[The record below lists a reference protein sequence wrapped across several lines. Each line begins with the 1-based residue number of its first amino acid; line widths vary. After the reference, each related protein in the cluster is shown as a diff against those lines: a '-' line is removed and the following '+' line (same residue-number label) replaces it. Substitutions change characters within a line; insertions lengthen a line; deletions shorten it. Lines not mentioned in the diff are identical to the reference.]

1 MKVLI
6 TGGSGFIGTR
16 LATDLLA
23 GGHDV
28 ILFDKVRSAAYPD
41 RTVVGD
47 VRDAA
52 SLQRCMA
59 RMDVIYHLAAEHCDD
74 VRPERLYFD
83 VNVGGAEAV
92 TKAADANNVQ
102 TIIFTSTVAVYP
114 LDGGMPDESHSVAP
128 FNAYGMS
135 KLQAEQVFN
144 RWAERGAERR
154 CITVRPSVVFGE
166 NNRGN
171 VYNLLSEIHRRR
183 FLFVGN
189 GHNRKSMAYV
199 GNLTHF
205 LIQCLTLPSGIHL
218 FNYADKP
225 DLSTNQLVAIAMHE
239 FDRGSKAIPRIPYA
253 IGLVIGYGFDA
264 LATLTGRRFKVSSV
278 RVRKFCADTTVCAER
293 SVECGFEAPYT
304 LEEALRRTIR
314 SEFAPHCA
322 SILD

>member
-1 MKVLI
+1 MRVLI

-16 LATDLLA
+16 LATELLA
-23 GGHDV
+23 AGHDV

-47 VRDAA
+47 VRDAVP
-52 SLQRCMA
+52 LQRCLA
-59 RMDVIYHLAAEHCDD
+59 AIDVIYHLAAEHRDD
-74 VRPERLYFD
+74 VRPEHLYFD

-92 TKAADANNVQ
+92 AKAADENNVR

-114 LDGGMPDESHSVAP
+114 LAGGTPDESHSAAP

-135 KLQAEQVFN
+135 KFQAEQVFN

-171 VYNLLSEIHRRR
+171 VYTLLSQIHRRR
-183 FLFVGN
+183 FLFVGS

-199 GNLTHF
+199 GNLTRF
-205 LIQCLTLPSGIHL
+205 LIQCLTLAPGIHL

-225 DLSTNQLVAIAMHE
+225 DLSTNELVAIAMHE
-239 FDRGSKAIPRIPYA
+239 FGQRDKTLPHIPYSL
-253 IGLVIGYGFDA
+253 GLVIGYGFDA
-264 LATLTGRRFKVSSV
+264 LATLTGRQLKVSSV

-293 SVECGFEAPYT
+293 AVKCGFEAPYT

-314 SEFAPHCA
+314 SEFAPHCT